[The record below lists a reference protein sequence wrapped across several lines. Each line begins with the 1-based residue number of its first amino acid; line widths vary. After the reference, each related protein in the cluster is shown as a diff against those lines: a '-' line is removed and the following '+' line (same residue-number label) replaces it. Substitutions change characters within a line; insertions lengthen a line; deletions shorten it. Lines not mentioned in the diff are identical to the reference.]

1 MIFAGYKNMQIH
13 LHTAHAC
20 MADMWPPGLPYPFAP
35 PPPRWP
41 FSPPPP
47 PPWRPPPST
56 PPSRGHDI
64 SSSSS
69 SGGIVAGVLISL
81 VAALLALA
89 IMCAL
94 CQGHRNSSRASAA
107 AAAAAAAAAQS
118 RPPPQMR
125 SGGDG
130 GDDGGGGERQLGR
143 SSASPSAPP
152 WPTALVPA
160 FTYSRS
166 VRRNVGGDDG
176 EEEETAAAAAAC
188 SVCLGAFQLG
198 ETVRLLPACL
208 HLYHAECIDPWLD
221 AHTTCPLCRS
231 DTGDPS
237 PVDAG
242 RIPPV

>member
-1 MIFAGYKNMQIH
+1 
-13 LHTAHAC
+13 
-20 MADMWPPGLPYPFAP
+20 
-35 PPPRWP
+35 
-41 FSPPPP
+41 
-47 PPWRPPPST
+47 
-56 PPSRGHDI
+56 
-64 SSSSS
+64 
-69 SGGIVAGVLISL
+69 
-81 VAALLALA
+81 
-89 IMCAL
+89 MCAL
-94 CQGHRNSSRASAA
+94 CQGHRNSSRASA